1 MPTVCLEASKNKE
14 QVLDDHNSTPVLLMA
29 TPRYSLD
36 ITLPDGHSDSITALQ
51 FSPDGKFL
59 ASGSGDGVL
68 LVFSTS
74 MWKPIKRFID
84 ASPVSTLL
92 WHPVFPKTLLCGY
105 RSGDIHTVHFENHSI
120 VRHLS
125 RLSRPTLLK
134 HLKVDE
140 RNKVW
145 TDKLGGSIHSIAT
158 DKTGTR
164 VAISYGPDVAL
175 VEQHTICEPYANFLL
190 RLT

>member
-1 MPTVCLEASKNKE
+1 MGEFLVFSNVPPIVGSRHRAERIKHDAVVRHVRDTCTIHVYEASRLRTCLH
-14 QVLDDHNSTPVLLMA
+14 QVLGNHNPTPVLLMA

-36 ITLPDGHSDSITALQ
+36 ITLPDGHTDSITSLQ
-51 FSPDGKFL
+51 FSMDGKFL

-74 MWKPIKRFID
+74 TWKPLKRFID

-120 VRHLS
+120 VGAS
-125 RLSRPTLLK
+125 VSSFTTYF
-134 HLKVDE
+134 VY
-140 RNKVW
+140 
-145 TDKLGGSIHSIAT
+145 TSGG
-158 DKTGTR
+158 
-164 VAISYGPDVAL
+164 
-175 VEQHTICEPYANFLL
+175 
-190 RLT
+190 